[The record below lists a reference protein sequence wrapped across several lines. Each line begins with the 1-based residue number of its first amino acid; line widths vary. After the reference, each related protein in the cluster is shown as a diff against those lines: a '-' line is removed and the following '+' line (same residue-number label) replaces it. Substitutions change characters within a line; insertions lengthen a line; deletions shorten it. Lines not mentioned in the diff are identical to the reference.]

1 MHGEGA
7 AARFFRQIVSTGQTG
22 LNSLMII
29 SHKYRLVMLEAWKT
43 ASQTLRVRL
52 RDHNE
57 SQYPGFFYFNPYLNR
72 VVHQHITRAE
82 FACLPEAKLG
92 YLTVAFVRNPYR
104 AYSGFRQLQKDIQD
118 QPAALFPEPWIG
130 DLVRAQLAEN
140 FAQLCRAGF
149 DFDAWL
155 ASVRDEQIY
164 EVGRNTNFPLHPA
177 YYWTHIADL
186 QAVDFI
192 GRVETFE
199 ADFQHFLSQV
209 GIAPP
214 AQVNENVVDRGGRG
228 HGSIGVSICRSNE
241 RSITRTNQPA
251 LRQGL

>member
-1 MHGEGA
+1 
-7 AARFFRQIVSTGQTG
+7 
-22 LNSLMII
+22 MII
-29 SHKYRLVMLEAWKT
+29 SHKYRFVMLEAWKT

-82 FACLPEAKLG
+82 FACLPESKLG
-92 YLTVAFVRNPYR
+92 YLTAAFVRNPYDR

-130 DLVRAQLAEN
+130 ELVRAQLAEN
-140 FAQLCRAGF
+140 FAQLCRTGF

-155 ASVRDEQIY
+155 GSVRDEQVY
-164 EVGRNTNFPLHPA
+164 EVGRNTNFPLHPG

-199 ADFQHFLSQV
+199 ADFQRFLSQV
-209 GIAPP
+209 RIAQA
-214 AQVNENVVDRGGRG
+214 AQMNENVVDLVGDAGADPSGYRYVARMNAQ
-228 HGSIGVSICRSNE
+228 SRARINE
-241 RSITRTNQPA
+241 LFARDFELFGYDKRT
-251 LRQGL
+251 

>member
-1 MHGEGA
+1 LSAIHTGPIRAFASYRKTFKTNLPLCFPSHGSVTSSE
-7 AARFFRQIVSTGQTG
+7 R
-22 LNSLMII
+22 SL
-29 SHKYRLVMLEAWKT
+29 
-43 ASQTLRVRL
+43 
-52 RDHNE
+52 
-57 SQYPGFFYFNPYLNR
+57 P
-72 VVHQHITRAE
+72 
-82 FACLPEAKLG
+82 
-92 YLTVAFVRNPYR
+92 
-104 AYSGFRQLQKDIQD
+104 
-118 QPAALFPEPWIG
+118 
-130 DLVRAQLAEN
+130 N